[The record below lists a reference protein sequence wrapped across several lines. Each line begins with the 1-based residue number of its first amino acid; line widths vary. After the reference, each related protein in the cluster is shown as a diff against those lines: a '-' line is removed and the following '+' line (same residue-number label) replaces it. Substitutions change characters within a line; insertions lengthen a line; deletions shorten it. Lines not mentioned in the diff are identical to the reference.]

1 MAQRLRRLRGRDIK
15 QLRQEKPQINQ
26 ERLYRRAGISLQEL
40 ISIERERTLPS
51 PAVER
56 RILDAIR
63 DIRAEEATNA

>member
-1 MAQRLRRLRGRDIK
+1 MAQRPQKLRGRDIK

-56 RILDAIR
+56 RILDAIK
-63 DIRAEEATNA
+63 DIRAEEAVDA